1 MIREEKDQNGYSL
14 VELMVAMAVFSIFAA
29 GLYSTYHSQIK
40 AHTTQRVV
48 VEMQQNIRNAIY
60 LIERDLRMA
69 GYDLLD
75 TVVPPPGILTA
86 QRGRVN
92 FTLDI
97 AGGDS
102 DGFDNDGDGLIDAAD
117 LNLDL
122 NGIDDDG
129 DGLTDESDEAD
140 ESGYGNGD
148 VLQWDENIWYALQ
161 DAGSNAIYA
170 DGECVMPGPCNL
182 VRDRGDGQGWQ
193 PVALNID
200 ALNFVYLDEAGND
213 LTNYTLNP
221 PAVPAAQLTN
231 IRSIQISLVARSGA
245 VPLTLATRT
254 VDDNVYTNQRP
265 ATENSPWHI
274 ILPAQN
280 DNFHRIY
287 LTSNVLCRNL
297 GI

>member
-1 MIREEKDQNGYSL
+1 MI
-14 VELMVAMAVFSIFAA
+14 
-29 GLYSTYHSQIK
+29 
-40 AHTTQRVV
+40 
-48 VEMQQNIRNAIY
+48 
-60 LIERDLRMA
+60 DLRA
-69 GYDLLD
+69 WH
-75 TVVPPPGILTA
+75 
-86 QRGRVN
+86 
-92 FTLDI
+92 F
-97 AGGDS
+97 
-102 DGFDNDGDGLIDAAD
+102 
-117 LNLDL
+117 
-122 NGIDDDG
+122 
-129 DGLTDESDEAD
+129 
-140 ESGYGNGD
+140 
-148 VLQWDENIWYALQ
+148 
-161 DAGSNAIYA
+161 
-170 DGECVMPGPCNL
+170 
-182 VRDRGDGQGWQ
+182 
-193 PVALNID
+193 ALNID

-280 DNFHRIY
+280 DNFRRIY